1 MEFFSDEFKVKF
13 FEDNFGKNYLYK
25 PGIVVNYKNIMNLD
39 ILNRM
44 LSIKNIWNNKNF
56 IMALDRKPINFID
69 FSSNNLD
76 MSGNILRPEIN
87 KVQYL
92 VSKGASII
100 LNDIERYNSDLS
112 SIASFFQKIT
122 QGRCQ
127 GNLYFSMESHQAL
140 GPHCD
145 DHDVFAIHFEGEKI
159 WNIYENIEQS
169 PINHPAFKYSA
180 DERIKKAGR
189 IIEQVTLKPGDLL
202 YIPRGQYH
210 DALASKDGAIHIAFG
225 LTYFKP
231 IDLMSS
237 MWEKFVLNEFMRSDI
252 NAFSS
257 SQELKDT
264 LSKFSSELS
273 KIINSEDSAKSL
285 SRSLKNW
292 PDEIQDYALKKIVS
306 DGRRYHI
313 SKTVVLKKQGL
324 DFYLSNGKDNVLV
337 PKEFVILTQ
346 FILKQESFTYKSIVS
361 NLHSIPEKTIKDCI
375 KNLKNMQVI
384 N

>member
-1 MEFFSDEFKVKF
+1 
-13 FEDNFGKNYLYK
+13 
-25 PGIVVNYKNIMNLD
+25 
-39 ILNRM
+39 
-44 LSIKNIWNNKNF
+44 
-56 IMALDRKPINFID
+56 
-69 FSSNNLD
+69 
-76 MSGNILRPEIN
+76 
-87 KVQYL
+87 
-92 VSKGASII
+92 
-100 LNDIERYNSDLS
+100 
-112 SIASFFQKIT
+112 
-122 QGRCQ
+122 
-127 GNLYFSMESHQAL
+127 MESHQAL